1 MNKFVSYDIK
11 PYVYISNEGDVEKC
25 NELVNLVIH
34 EKLEGY
40 TGQSFIN
47 DDTCYTVKYIDK
59 VLILEWETATH
70 NVIGYPIE
78 DEMLLDALAVK
89 QLDEILSR
97 CEESM
102 EAYIIKHTQPVQ
114 E

>member
-11 PYVYISNEGDVEKC
+11 PYVYISNKCEVEKA
-25 NELVNLVIH
+25 NELVNLTIH

-40 TGQSFIN
+40 TGQVILN
-47 DDTCYTVKYIDK
+47 DKCYTVKYIDK
-59 VLILEWETATH
+59 VLIVEWETDTH
-70 NVIGYPIE
+70 NIVGYPIE
-78 DEMLLDALAVK
+78 EGSLLDNLAVK
-89 QLDEILSR
+89 QLDEMLSQ

-102 EAYIIKHTQPVQ
+102 EEYIINHTQPVQ

>member
-1 MNKFVSYDIK
+1 MNKFVSYEIK

-25 NELVNLVIH
+25 NELVNLNIN

-40 TGQSFIN
+40 IEQVILYDN
-47 DDTCYTVKYIDK
+47 CYTVKYIDE
-59 VLILEWETATH
+59 VLKIEWETTTDT
-70 NVIGYPIE
+70 VVSYTIE
-78 DEMLLDALAVK
+78 EGILLDSLAVK
-89 QLDEILSR
+89 QLEELLSQ

-102 EAYIIKHTQPVQ
+102 EEYIINHTQPVQ

>member
-11 PYVYISNEGDVEKC
+11 PYVYLTNEGVVEKA

-34 EKLEGY
+34 EQLEGY
-40 TGQSFIN
+40 TGQVILN
-47 DDTCYTVKYIDK
+47 DNCYTVKYIDE
-59 VLILEWETATH
+59 VLIVEWETDTH

-78 DEMLLDALAVK
+78 EGSLLDNLAVK
-89 QLDEILSR
+89 QLEELLAG
-97 CEESM
+97 CENSM
-102 EAYIIKHTQPVQ
+102 EAYIIARMQPVQ